1 MATHLRPPNADLL
14 RWLKYQALTANWRVR
29 GCSNGAGSGRFGRV
43 KGGTPFINASDQ
55 GLPAAPNRS
64 AIGQELRKL
73 LPGKCSEMGACLGAG
88 PGSLR
93 EMHLMRV
100 VSLESLLQMLHL
112 RSVPP
117 CFIPTRCCMAG
128 GQSGHIITSAK
139 KLQPGQGWDMS
150 ITSPCRHQCMFN
162 LGASQPQ
169 Y

>member
-1 MATHLRPPNADLL
+1 MATHLRPPKADLL

-29 GCSNGAGSGRFGRV
+29 GCSNGAGSGRFV
-43 KGGTPFINASDQ
+43 Q